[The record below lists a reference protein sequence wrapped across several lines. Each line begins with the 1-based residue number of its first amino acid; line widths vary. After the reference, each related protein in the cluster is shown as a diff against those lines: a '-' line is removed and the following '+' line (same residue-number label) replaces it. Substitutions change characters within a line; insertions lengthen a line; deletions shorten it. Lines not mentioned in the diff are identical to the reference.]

1 MHTDKDRLKDHKIL
15 TNDITA
21 ANSKIFTKRSSNCS
35 KISSHSGLPD
45 DKRQSHYQT
54 QDRHMSSA
62 LFFSTIYATSA
73 MANLP
78 RVLFDKKIQLKSTY
92 LLLPATLKKNKTTEI
107 IN

>member
-1 MHTDKDRLKDHKIL
+1 
-15 TNDITA
+15 
-21 ANSKIFTKRSSNCS
+21 
-35 KISSHSGLPD
+35 
-45 DKRQSHYQT
+45 
-54 QDRHMSSA
+54 MSSA